1 MKNLGL
7 IIEREYSTRVKKK
20 SFIILTLVMPLLF
33 VGIAFVPLWLSTINE
48 SGTRNI
54 AVIDQTGMY
63 SSTFKSNENFNYQ
76 ILSDKSKADES
87 KLGEELYAI
96 LQITGD
102 LRENPNAITLTSKK
116 QVSLELQQEIERSL
130 SEKVRQQHLED
141 LSNNANVDASTIQS
155 VKTILENDSK
165 IRISTLRLDKDGGY
179 SETSSMVSTA
189 IGFMFTIL
197 IYMFIMVYG
206 GMVMQS
212 VMEEKRSRIVEVMI
226 SSIKPVDLLVGKIV
240 AIGLVGLTQLF
251 IWVLLIASMSF
262 AGASVLGISTDAINA
277 GNGSMSAAQD
287 FDMKQIAQMLF
298 SINWFEILISFI
310 LYFIGG
316 YVLYASIFAVIGA
329 SVDNEQDTQQFMMP
343 ITILLLFAFYAGIYS
358 VNNPDGPLAFWGSF
372 IPFSSPIVMMVR
384 IPFGIPF
391 WQIAVSLVV
400 LYATFIGIAY
410 MAAKIYRVGI
420 LMYGKKPTLKEII
433 RWTKYS

>member
-1 MKNLGL
+1 MRNLGL

-20 SFIILTLVMPLLF
+20 SFIILTLLMPLLF

-48 SGTRNI
+48 SGTRNV
-54 AVIDQTGMY
+54 AVIDETGLY
-63 SSTFKSNENFNYQ
+63 SSTFKSDENFNYQ
-76 ILSDKSKADES
+76 ILTDKSKVDES
-87 KLGEELYAI
+87 KLGDDLFAI
-96 LQITGD
+96 LQISED
-102 LRENPNAITLTSKK
+102 LRENPRAITLTSKK
-116 QVSLELQQEIERSL
+116 QVSLELQQEIEKLL
-130 SEKVRQQHLED
+130 SDKVRQQYLED
-141 LSNNANVDASTIQS
+141 LSSNRNVDTSTIQS
-155 VKTILENDSK
+155 VKTILETDSK

-179 SETSSMVSTA
+179 SETSTIVSTA
-189 IGFMFTIL
+189 IGFLFTIL

-212 VMEEKRSRIVEVMI
+212 VMEEKHNRIVEVMI
-226 SSIKPVDLLVGKIV
+226 SSIKPVDLLVGKIIAV
-240 AIGLVGLTQLF
+240 GLVGLTQLF
-251 IWVLLIASMSF
+251 IWVLLIGSLSF
-262 AGASVLGISTDAINA
+262 VGTSILGISSDAVNA
-277 GNGSMSAAQD
+277 ANTTMTSSKD
-287 FDMKQIAQMLF
+287 FDFAQISQMLF
-298 SINWFEILISFI
+298 SINWFEILITFI

-358 VNNPDGPLAFWGSF
+358 VSNPDGPLAFWGSF

-391 WQIAVSLVV
+391 WQIAVSLAI

-410 MAAKIYRVGI
+410 LASKIYRVGI

-433 RWTKYS
+433 RWAKYS

>member
-76 ILSDKSKADES
+76 ILSDRSKADES

-116 QVSLELQQEIERSL
+116 QVSLELQQEIEELL
-130 SEKVRQQHLED
+130 SEKLRQQHLED
-141 LSNNANVDASTIQS
+141 LSHNGNVDASTIQS

-226 SSIKPVDLLVGKIV
+226 SSIKPVDLLVGKII

-251 IWVLLIASMSF
+251 IWVLLLASMSC
-262 AGASVLGISTDAINA
+262 AGAPILGISTDAINA
-277 GNGSMSAAQD
+277 GNASMAAAEE

-391 WQIAVSLVV
+391 WQIAVSLVI
-400 LYATFIGIAY
+400 LYATFIGMAY
-410 MAAKIYRVGI
+410 IAAKIYRVGI

>member
-76 ILSDKSKADES
+76 ILSDRSKADES

-116 QVSLELQQEIERSL
+116 QVSLELQQEIEELL
-130 SEKVRQQHLED
+130 SEKLRQQHLED
-141 LSNNANVDASTIQS
+141 LSHNGNVDASTIQS

-226 SSIKPVDLLVGKIV
+226 SSIKPVDLLVGKII

-262 AGASVLGISTDAINA
+262 AGASILGISTDAINA
-277 GNGSMSAAQD
+277 GNASMAAAEE

-391 WQIAVSLVV
+391 WQIAVSLVI
-400 LYATFIGIAY
+400 LYATFIGMAY
-410 MAAKIYRVGI
+410 IAAKIYRVGI

>member
-1 MKNLGL
+1 MRNLGL
-7 IIEREYSTRVKKK
+7 IIERECSTRVKKK
-20 SFIILTLVMPLLF
+20 SFIILTLLMPLLF

-48 SGTRNI
+48 SGTRNV
-54 AVIDQTGMY
+54 AVIDETGLY
-63 SSTFKSNENFNYQ
+63 SSTFKSDENFNYQ
-76 ILSDKSKADES
+76 ILTDKSKVDES
-87 KLGEELYAI
+87 KLGDDLFAI
-96 LQITGD
+96 LQISED
-102 LRENPNAITLTSKK
+102 LRENPRAITLTSKK
-116 QVSLELQQEIERSL
+116 QVSLELQQEIEKLL
-130 SEKVRQQHLED
+130 SDKVRQQYLED
-141 LSNNANVDASTIQS
+141 LSSNRNVDTSTIQS
-155 VKTILENDSK
+155 VKTILETDSK

-179 SETSSMVSTA
+179 SETSTIVSTA
-189 IGFMFTIL
+189 IGFLFTIL

-212 VMEEKRSRIVEVMI
+212 VMEEKHNRIVEVMI
-226 SSIKPVDLLVGKIV
+226 SSIKPVDLLVGKIIAV
-240 AIGLVGLTQLF
+240 GLVGLTQLF
-251 IWVLLIASMSF
+251 VWVLLIGSLSF
-262 AGASVLGISTDAINA
+262 VGTYILGISSDAVNA
-277 GNGSMSAAQD
+277 ANTAMTASED
-287 FDMKQIAQMLF
+287 FDFAQISQMLF
-298 SINWFEILISFI
+298 SINWFEILITFI

-358 VNNPDGPLAFWGSF
+358 VSNPDGPLAFWGSF

-391 WQIAVSLVV
+391 WQIAVSLAI

-410 MAAKIYRVGI
+410 LASKIYRVGI

-433 RWTKYS
+433 RWAKYS